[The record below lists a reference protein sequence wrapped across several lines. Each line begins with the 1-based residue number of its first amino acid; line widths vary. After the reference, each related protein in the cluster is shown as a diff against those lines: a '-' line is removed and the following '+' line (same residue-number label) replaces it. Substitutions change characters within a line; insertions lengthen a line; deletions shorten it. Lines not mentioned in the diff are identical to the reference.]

1 MGLLDMDRQAELA
14 QMAKDAERSSHG
26 LLNDSMIPTSLYG
39 SLMQDPADKDRMDRQ
54 MFESTLAMMPT
65 AGITLKHG
73 SPADFW
79 EFLDKYKLTGE
90 GANAYTSGHYLAE
103 AHKVAMEYVR
113 KLARSSDWKFT
124 KKVTDKYQPQIDKV
138 NKSIKETEGSLPFW
152 DADEVKGY
160 SDIMKKISKMRS
172 HRDLL
177 EAKMKQ
183 EPGAS
188 MTDPSGYLY
197 TTKVKDDVY
206 GRMLDWDKPLTQQK
220 GLLDK
225 IDPEGLIMKD
235 FRGQFGHS
243 NFHEGVK
250 GAKGEKYIDDFF
262 GNMKGRDLVS
272 YLKGTPTWTHL
283 IKNPHNRGTMH
294 DVEGYLK
301 SRGVPGI
308 KYLDQESRPRY
319 IHELGRDVT
328 PKKQTRNVVS
338 YEPKDIEIINR
349 QSWDPILGL
358 LD

>member
-39 SLMQDPADKDRMDRQ
+39 SLMQDPADKERMDRQ
-54 MFESTLAMMPT
+54 MLESTLAMMPT

-206 GRMLDWDKPLTQQK
+206 GKMLDWDKPLTQQK
-220 GLLDK
+220 GLLDRV
-225 IDPEGLIMKD
+225 DPEGKIMRD
-235 FRGQFGHS
+235 FKERFRQP
-243 NFHEGVK
+243 
-250 GAKGEKYIDDFF
+250 GANEWESPEFTSEFF
-262 GNMKGRDLVS
+262 SKMRRQDLVK
-272 YLKGTPTWTHL
+272 YLKG
-283 IKNPHNRGTMH
+283 NPQLARY
-294 DVEGYLK
+294 DVEGYFK

-308 KYLDQESRPRY
+308 KYFDQESRPRY
-319 IHELGRDVT
+319 LHSLRRDVA